1 MDLIRSLINKLTL
14 YLVNPSDVC
23 PLSASHELGTGG
35 KVIADSLS
43 QASQILFWILKQNSI
58 HMMFQLFFLFLFKE
72 ITNRL

>member
-1 MDLIRSLINKLTL
+1 
-14 YLVNPSDVC
+14 
-23 PLSASHELGTGG
+23 
-35 KVIADSLS
+35 VIADSLS